1 MFEIMSG
8 KTAWQSRIDE
18 LEAALDHEQQKN
30 KQYADAFQVLA
41 LVSRSVK
48 KGDLEARIVDWDL
61 HGDLSPILANVNYML
76 DLTDAFIREAAASLE
91 AASDSQFYRKF
102 LVQGMA
108 GTFGRGAQAINDT
121 TKRMEQLVQ
130 EQKQQRNQVADSFE
144 QTVMEVM
151 SSLTGAV
158 EQVGAT
164 AKDLMSDASENQSL
178 AASVAAAA
186 EQATVN
192 VQTVASAAEELS
204 ASVEEIARQVSSS
217 SAKSD
222 EAADEAGDATSTIS
236 ALETASGT
244 IGRVVSL
251 INDIADQT
259 NLLALNAT
267 IEAARAGEAGRGF
280 AVVASEVKSLAQQ
293 TANATGEIGSQVQ
306 SIQDNTDS
314 SVTAVSGIED
324 TIKELNNITGSIAA
338 ATEEQSAATNEIS
351 RNIQEASQGTQDVAN
366 NIQHVHETS
375 DRTMERAK
383 ELRVA
388 AKDLGANVELL
399 KAKSVGFLEDVRAG

>member
-1 MFEIMSG
+1 MFEVMSG
-8 KTAWQSRIDE
+8 KTALQSRIDD
-18 LEAALDHEQQKN
+18 LEEALDQEKQKN
-30 KQYADAFQVLA
+30 QQYANVFHALTQVCQ
-41 LVSRSVK
+41 SVR
-48 KGDLEARIVDWDL
+48 KGDLEARIVDWDQ
-61 HGDLSPILANVNYML
+61 HGDFSPMLANVNYML

-91 AASDSQFYRKF
+91 AACNGQYYRKF

-108 GTFGRGAQAINDT
+108 GTFGRGAQAINET
-121 TKRMEQLVQ
+121 TERMEQLVKS
-130 EQKQQRNQVADSFE
+130 QKQQRNHVADNFE
-144 QTVMEVM
+144 QTVMDVI
-151 SSLTGAV
+151 SNLTTAV
-158 EQVGAT
+158 EQVGTT
-164 AKDLMSDASENQSL
+164 AKDLMSDAVENQSL

-217 SAKSD
+217 STKSD
-222 EAADEAGDATSTIS
+222 EAADEAGDASSTIS
-236 ALETASGT
+236 ALEAASGT

-267 IEAARAGEAGRGF
+267 IEAARAGDAGRGF

-306 SIQDNTDS
+306 SIQDNTES
-314 SVTAVSGIED
+314 SVTAVSGIEN
-324 TIKELNNITGSIAA
+324 TIKELNNIAGSIAA

-351 RNIQEASQGTQDVAN
+351 RNIQEASQGTQDVAT

-375 DRTMERAK
+375 DRTMGRAK
-383 ELRVA
+383 ELDVA
-388 AKDLGANVELL
+388 AKDLGETVELL
-399 KAKSVGFLEDVRAG
+399 KGQSVGFLEEVRAG